1 MDDDGRVAL
10 RGGIG
15 WQEEKVECD
24 CSLMISVSIRIAWLN
39 QSCEIGVRKSWDWP
53 LPGNVRGFESF
64 IEGGKNV

>member
-1 MDDDGRVAL
+1 M
-10 RGGIG
+10 
-15 WQEEKVECD
+15 ECD

-64 IEGGKNV
+64 IEREEECLSVRAVVE